1 MDVLD
6 DDLEHRAP
14 SALEEV
20 IGSEAL
26 ARYER
31 SLSRLS
37 QADREAVIARVE
49 LGLSYAE
56 LAPALDKATPD
67 AARMAVSR
75 ALLKLAEEMSR
86 G

>member
-6 DDLEHRAP
+6 DELEHRAP